1 MFVLLQGEKLVLL
14 LQEDDIADAD
24 YVVMCGE
31 FVTGADFSHMFAH
44 EDQTTIINSIRTE
57 VTQSGLVYSRKVAW
71 NYFVRSL
78 FNTTL
83 TFFYSS

>member
-1 MFVLLQGEKLVLL
+1 MLL
-14 LQEDDIADAD
+14 LQEEDIADPD

-31 FVTGADFSHMFAH
+31 FVTGADFSHLFAY

-71 NYFVRSL
+71 NYFVRCVA
-78 FNTTL
+78 TTDVYYNVL
-83 TFFYSS
+83 YRNML